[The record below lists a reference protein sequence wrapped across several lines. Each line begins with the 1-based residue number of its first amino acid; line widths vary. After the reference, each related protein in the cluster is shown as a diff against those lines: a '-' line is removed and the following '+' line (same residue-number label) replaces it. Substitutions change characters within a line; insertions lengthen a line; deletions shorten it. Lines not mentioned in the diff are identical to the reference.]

1 MAAKK
6 NGAKGNGTYEPEA
19 PEGYS
24 EVKTNIQGFW
34 KPETPGD
41 WVEGIVGERIEGKG
55 ADGKANVYYSLR
67 LADDSVHGPFMRT
80 DEGGKST
87 KVEAEAGLLV
97 GVSGATL
104 RAFMAG
110 QIGKP
115 VYLIYKGMGKAKP
128 GQSAPRLFATFAR
141 DE

>member
-6 NGAKGNGTYEPEA
+6 NARNGQGFEVATPD
-19 PEGYS
+19 GYV

-55 ADGKANVYYSLR
+55 ADDKANVYYSLR
-67 LADDSVHGPFMRT
+67 LSGDDVRGPFFRKEENGAM
-80 DEGGKST
+80 T

-97 GVSGATL
+97 GISGATL
-104 RAFMAG
+104 RAFLAS
-110 QIGKP
+110 QIGRP
-115 VYLIYKGMGKAKP
+115 VYLVYKGMGKPKP